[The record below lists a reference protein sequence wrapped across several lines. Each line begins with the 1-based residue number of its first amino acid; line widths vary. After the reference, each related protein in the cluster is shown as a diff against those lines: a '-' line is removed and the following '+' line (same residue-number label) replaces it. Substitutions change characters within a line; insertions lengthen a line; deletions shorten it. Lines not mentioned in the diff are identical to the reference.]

1 MQAFFYFR
9 IFHLKQDYKALYMP
23 TYLSKI
29 IIFLIGSLPFFTPI
43 RPDLGWFYVAPDIL
57 KTLWGVMGVLVVIFF
72 WLVFSYRK
80 SEIVIQKSNIY
91 LPLLV
96 FITWCYVTL
105 FWVEDGYLATIMLAQ
120 FTSVALMFFIV
131 NNLIKRSAF
140 YSIFNML
147 IFSMTLVS
155 IIGLMQF
162 YFRDNTL
169 IYNFFGQ
176 SAVPG
181 STFVNK
187 NMASHFLVM
196 VLPLNLILL
205 LKETSKKKIAFYS
218 ISITISLWYL
228 IFIAARQAYLAF
240 SIEFILLALF
250 LVLDYWKNRKKA
262 IYCITTFK
270 IYKVAIAML
279 IIIFLSVVSNLVN
292 SGSNKLQKL
301 QSINIEGGNA
311 RIPAWINTIELI
323 KDNFLTG
330 VGVGQW
336 PEVYP
341 MYYDKVKKDVIF
353 NEKTRL
359 KRLHNDYIE
368 TFSNVGFIGFS
379 VLIWMSFLI
388 LSKFF
393 RIILNPYNPDRFGVF
408 SIGLGLVGFCTVA
421 FFSFPVRVYL
431 PIFLVL
437 VFFALIEISYRN
449 SDKSF
454 NIKNKRLILSIL
466 VLFSIISSYIGEKA
480 IKWAKA
486 ENYYF
491 LSKSFE
497 SVGMF
502 TEALYFS
509 DLALRNNKLSPS
521 FYSIAGRLSLATSNL
536 EKAEVLIK
544 KSIDISPFNIP
555 NLLNLAIVYNV
566 NKNVVMELKVLEFIL
581 SFDEKNV
588 RALAQLTFALY
599 KEKEY
604 KKAMIV
610 YNRLKDAFT
619 YFNGRNGFGPY
630 HDVVSLVAIN
640 VGDHNYARY
649 IYQDEINKKK
659 LNKNEIYVKLGALEY
674 YYLKN
679 KKNGV
684 KWLKK
689 ALEISPDMPK
699 NSEIKA
705 LIEEYES
712 SVK

>member
-1 MQAFFYFR
+1 
-9 IFHLKQDYKALYMP
+9 MP

-43 RPDLGWFYVAPDIL
+43 RPDLGWFYAEPDIL
-57 KTLWGVMGVLVVIFF
+57 KTLWGLMGILIIIFL
-72 WLVFSYRK
+72 WLVISYKK
-80 SEIVIQKSNIY
+80 SKITIKKSNIH
-91 LPLLV
+91 LPL
-96 FITWCYVTL
+96 FIFISWCYITL
-105 FWVEDGYLATIMLAQ
+105 LWVEDGYLATIMLAQ

-131 NNLIKRSAF
+131 NNLIKRGAF
-140 YSIFNML
+140 YSIFNTL

-155 IIGLMQF
+155 IIGLIQF
-162 YFRDNTL
+162 YFGDNTL
-169 IYNFFGQ
+169 VFNFFGQ

-205 LKETSKKKIAFYS
+205 IKDTSKKKIVFYS

-228 IFIAARQAYLAF
+228 IFITARQAYLAF
-240 SIEFILLALF
+240 GIELILLVLF
-250 LVLDYWKNRKKA
+250 LGLDYWKNRKKSIYHTATLKAFKVNTA
-262 IYCITTFK
+262 I
-270 IYKVAIAML
+270 L
-279 IIIFLSVVSNLVN
+279 IIIFLSIVSNLVN
-292 SGSNKLQKL
+292 SETGSNKLERL
-301 QSINIEGGNA
+301 QSINIEGGSA
-311 RIPAWINTIELI
+311 RIPAWVNTIELI
-323 KDNFLTG
+323 KDNFWTG
-330 VGVGQW
+330 VGIGQW
-336 PEVYP
+336 PETYP
-341 MYYDKVKKDVIF
+341 QYYDKVQKDVIF
-353 NEKTRL
+353 NEKVRL
-359 KRLHNDYIE
+359 KRLHNDYLE
-368 TFSNVGFIGFS
+368 TFSNVGFIGFL

-388 LSKFF
+388 LIRFF
-393 RIILNPYNPDRFGVF
+393 RIILNPYNPDRFKVF

-449 SDKSF
+449 SDNSF
-454 NIKNKRLILSIL
+454 NINININIKNKRLILLIL
-466 VLFSIISSYIGEKA
+466 ILFLIISLYVGEKT

-502 TEALYFS
+502 TEASYFS
-509 DLALRNNKLSPS
+509 DLALRNNKLSPN
-521 FYSIAGRLSLATSNL
+521 FYSIAGRLSLATNNM

-544 KSIDISPFNIP
+544 KSIDISPFNTP
-555 NLLNLAIVYNV
+555 NLLNLAIVYNS
-566 NKNVVMELKVLEFIL
+566 NKNVIMELKVLEFIL

-588 RALAQLTFALY
+588 RALAQLTFLLY

-619 YFNGRNGFGPY
+619 YFSGRNGFGPY

-640 VGDHNYARY
+640 LGDHKYARY

-659 LNKNEIYVKLGALEY
+659 LNKNETYVKLGALEY

-679 KKNGV
+679 KKKGV

-705 LIEEYES
+705 LIEGYES

>member
-96 FITWCYVTL
+96 FIAWCYVTL

-176 SAVPG
+176 SVVPG

-330 VGVGQW
+330 VGIGQW
-336 PEVYP
+336 PEIYP
-341 MYYDKVKKDVIF
+341 QYYDKIEKDVIF
-353 NEKTRL
+353 NEKVRL
-359 KRLHNDYIE
+359 KRLHNDYLE

-379 VLIWMSFLI
+379 VLIWISFLV

-393 RIILNPYNPDRFGVF
+393 KIILNPYNPDRFRVF
-408 SIGLGLVGFCTVA
+408 SIGLGLAGFCTVA

-437 VFFALIEISYRN
+437 VFFALIEISYRSPEN
-449 SDKSF
+449 TI
-454 NIKNKRLILSIL
+454 NIKSKRLIFLIL
-466 VLFSIISSYIGEKA
+466 IVFSVIFLYVGDRA
-480 IKWAKA
+480 IKWIKA
-486 ENYYF
+486 ENYNF
-491 LSKSFE
+491 LAKSLE
-497 SVGMF
+497 SVKLHSD
-502 TEALYFS
+502 ALFFS

-521 FYSIAGRLSLATSNL
+521 FYSIAGRLSLATNNL

-544 KSIDISPFNIP
+544 KSIDISPFNTTD
-555 NLLNLAIVYNV
+555 LLNLAIVYN
-566 NKNVVMELKVLEFIL
+566 KKENVVMEVKVLEFIL
-581 SFDEKNV
+581 SFDERNV
-588 RALAQLTFALY
+588 RALAQLAFVMY
-599 KEKEY
+599 NKKEY

-610 YNRLKDAFT
+610 YNRLKGAFT
-619 YFNGRNGFGPY
+619 YFNGRGGFGPY
-630 HDVVSLVAIN
+630 HEIVSMLAIN
-640 VGDHNYARY
+640 VGDYHYAKY
-649 IYQDEINKKK
+649 IYQDAIDKK
-659 LNKNEIYVKLGALEY
+659 LNNKNYVNLATLEY
-674 YYLKN
+674 FHLDNKQVGVNLYKQALSLDTNIPKN
-679 KKNGV
+679 K
-684 KWLKK
+684 
-689 ALEISPDMPK
+689 
-699 NSEIKA
+699 EIKM
-705 LIEEYES
+705 LIEKYES
-712 SVK
+712 STKR